1 MSDRVFVD
9 SFAWIAMIN
18 RSDNYHRFSID
29 LLDELLKQRTNFVT
43 TNYILIETINALSK
57 AAHRKAVVEFI
68 NRIESSLSVTIF
80 KVTDDLYKSTW
91 DLYQHRMDK
100 DWGIT
105 DCTSFEVMKTFNIE
119 RAFTND
125 KHFEQVGYAILVK

>member
-18 RSDNYHRFSID
+18 RRDNYYRFSID

-57 AAHRKAVVEFI
+57 AAHRKGQGG
-68 NRIESSLSVTIF
+68 R
-80 KVTDDLYKSTW
+80 
-91 DLYQHRMDK
+91 
-100 DWGIT
+100 
-105 DCTSFEVMKTFNIE
+105 
-119 RAFTND
+119 
-125 KHFEQVGYAILVK
+125 